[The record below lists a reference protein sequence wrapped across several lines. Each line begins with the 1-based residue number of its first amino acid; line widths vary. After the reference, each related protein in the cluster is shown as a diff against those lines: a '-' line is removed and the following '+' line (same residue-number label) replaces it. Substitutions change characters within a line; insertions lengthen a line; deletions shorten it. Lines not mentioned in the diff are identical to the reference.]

1 MQPTWTESLAY
12 LPDSSAK
19 AHCDLDAQ
27 GRAIAPKPHR
37 ANLHLNIIK
46 EAVQDAKTAAPGT
59 APKALLVVGAPG
71 SGRSALIN
79 TLRDFV
85 SINPDRIKEKFPEYQ
100 EATKNRAKNAA
111 LIVHAESSLVAKQIQ
126 VHAVSNR
133 MNLAIELT
141 GEKPEAI
148 KAAMESLKKHGYEVG
163 VALCHCPQKDHLR
176 RTIAMSE
183 STGRWLSEDF
193 IKQSHQQALDTFKK
207 IRTGCDRF
215 RVIDT
220 QNPQAPEVVWE
231 KRLDGE
237 TINSQSQF
245 VKALYAKHAKP
256 ESTQSGSSQSRAT
269 ASKRPSANRAVGDGR

>member
-1 MQPTWTESLAY
+1 MQPKAWTESLAY

-37 ANLHLNIIK
+37 ANLHLNIITD
-46 EAVQDAKTAAPGT
+46 AVKNAKATAPGT
-59 APKALLVVGAPG
+59 TPKALLVIGAPG
-71 SGRSALIN
+71 SGRSALID
-79 TLRDFV
+79 TLQDFV
-85 SINPDRIKEKFPEYQ
+85 SINPDRIKEKIPEYQ

-163 VALCHCPQKDHLR
+163 VALCHCPQKDHMR

-193 IKQSHQQALDTFKK
+193 IKESHQQALDTFKK

-231 KRLDGE
+231 KRPDGE
-237 TINSQSQF
+237 TVNSQSQF
-245 VKALYAKHAKP
+245 IKALYAKP
-256 ESTQSGSSQSRAT
+256 ESTHSTQSSQPRGT